1 MTPIVLREESLIEA
15 VNQAARQEGLD
26 TAELVARAVRYYLA
40 AYRQQRILIE
50 TDAWQRLDAQE
61 RARFEGRY
69 VAVCHGQ
76 VVDSDPDQGELYR
89 RIHDRYGN
97 KSVLITPGGSQPAT
111 RYRIRSARR

>member
-26 TAELVARAVRYYLA
+26 TAELVARAVRYY
-40 AYRQQRILIE
+40 RILIE

-97 KSVLITPGGSQPAT
+97 QSVLITPGGSQPAT